1 MLEETTTRS
10 ACLVCEEEKPS
21 GILILGS
28 FICEECEKKIIET
41 RVHEKEYCGYL
52 HKLKK
57 IWEFVLT
64 Y

>member
-1 MLEETTTRS
+1 MLEEKNKS
-10 ACLVCEEEKPS
+10 ACLVCEQEKCS
-21 GILILGS
+21 GIFVLGS
-28 FICEECEKKIIET
+28 FICDECEKKIIET
-41 RVHEKEYCGYL
+41 RVHDDEYNGYL

>member
-1 MLEETTTRS
+1 MLEETTTKS
-10 ACLVCEEEKPS
+10 VCLICEEEKCS
-21 GILILGS
+21 GIFILGS
-28 FICEECEKKIIET
+28 FICDECEKKIIET
-41 RVHEKEYCGYL
+41 RGHEDEYCGYL